1 MTTIA
6 IYSDRAI
13 LALGLERTISATYH
27 VETLGLDC
35 ISAASTPPGL
45 AGGCPGAVI
54 LDTAP
59 DAIQLIQKLRTIG
72 CEAPVAVWERV
83 GAIEPALNALA
94 LGVQGVLLDTST
106 QAEVLECLEA
116 ILRGEMWVPP
126 AIAQAALLSRHC
138 RLSKREGELVNLVAL
153 GLSNKE
159 IAYTLGIAV
168 GTVKVYLSRIF
179 DKLGV
184 SDRYELALLVLRQ
197 GGSAAKPA
205 EAAGR
210 AHDPQPEWRSGTQSV
225 FVPRKMTD
233 HWKHPEPHP
242 KHVPMH

>member
-6 IYSDRAI
+6 IYSDRAV

-27 VETLGLDC
+27 VETLGLEC
-35 ISAASTPPGL
+35 ISAISPPLGL

-59 DAIQLIQKLRTIG
+59 DAIQLIQKLRLLG
-72 CEAPVAVWERV
+72 CEAPIAFWERAE
-83 GAIEPALNALA
+83 AIEPALNALA
-94 LGVQGVLLDTST
+94 LGVQGVLMDTST
-106 QAEVLECLEA
+106 QTEVLECLEA

-168 GTVKVYLSRIF
+168 GTVKVYLSRLF

-184 SDRYELALLVLRQ
+184 SDRYELALVVLRQ
-197 GGSAAKPA
+197 GGSAVKPT
-205 EAAGR
+205 EAGGR
-210 AHDPQPEWRSGTQSV
+210 AHDPQPEWRNGTQSV
-225 FVPRKMTD
+225 FVPRRTSD
-233 HWKHPEPHP
+233 HWKHPDQQL
-242 KHVPMH
+242 KHMQ